1 MIGSAAEQAE
11 VLAGM
16 PADARCPVR
25 SAVQTPAPAGLVEG
39 ARPKHHE
46 SDESRWARA
55 KYDDAPV
62 TVTISNNDAPPVT
75 ISDHLPPVTITNDD
89 LPPVTI
95 AANNSTV
102 SPVTIAANDGTVSP
116 VTTAA
121 NDSAV

>member
-1 MIGSAAEQAE
+1 VIGSAAEQAE

-46 SDESRWARA
+46 SDESPWARA

-62 TVTISNNDAPPVT
+62 TVTISNDVPPVTVSNNDAPPVT
-75 ISDHLPPVTITNDD
+75 VTISNHLPPVTITNDD

-95 AANNSTV
+95 AAN
-102 SPVTIAANDGTVSP
+102 DGTV
-116 VTTAA
+116 
-121 NDSAV
+121 